1 MSLNNGV
8 TVGIGLGLALV
19 GISTHSLAS
28 PGVEPVPGHVDGT
41 VYSANGNAEAVAPP
55 AAAGTEQHFK
65 PDFSGDWALNAKV
78 SDDPLEKAKEAM
90 QASKHARGGGRGAGR
105 GGGLGGGMGGG
116 MQDGRRGREAA
127 GGMGGGGGLS
137 SRELAALVT
146 PSQELHIT
154 HEDPMLLIIDEHGRR
169 QHLFTDFRGASVS
182 ASGSLQQRV
191 AVAGWE
197 DGVLVVEATMI
208 GNRLI
213 QGYQIDAGSRQ
224 LIISSVAHLSESQ
237 SVSYRLVYDRLKPAA
252 GCGESSGNEDDA
264 NECDDSGTSP

>member
-1 MSLNNGV
+1 MNLKNRFTAGLR
-8 TVGIGLGLALV
+8 LGLALV
-19 GISTHSLAS
+19 GASTHSLAS
-28 PGVEPVPGHVDGT
+28 PGVDAALDHADGT
-41 VYSANGNAEAVAPP
+41 VYPANGNAEVVAPS
-55 AAAGTEQHFK
+55 AAAGAEQRSK
-65 PDFSGDWALNAKV
+65 PDFSGDWALNAKA

-90 QASKHARGGGRGAGR
+90 QASRHARGGGRGSGR
-105 GGGLGGGMGGG
+105 GGGMGGG
-116 MQDGRRGREAA
+116 MQDGRRGRGAA

-137 SRELAALVT
+137 SGELAALVT

-154 HEDPMLLIIDEHGRR
+154 HQDPMLLIIDEHGRR